1 MSLSTIIP
9 EWKRPTVLAASGRKN
24 TLSGASAESAGAWQN
39 EVAERRPFSASTAAE
54 YGSEIANRNSLRVE
68 LTNSYK

>member
-1 MSLSTIIP
+1 M
-9 EWKRPTVLAASGRKN
+9 ERKN

-54 YGSEIANRNSLRVE
+54 NGSEIANRNSLRVD
-68 LTNSYK
+68 NSIIVIEVDI